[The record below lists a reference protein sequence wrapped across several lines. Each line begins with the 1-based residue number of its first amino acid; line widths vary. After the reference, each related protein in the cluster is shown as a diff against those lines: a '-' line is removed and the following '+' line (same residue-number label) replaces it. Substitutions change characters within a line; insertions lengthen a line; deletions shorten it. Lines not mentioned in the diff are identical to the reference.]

1 MEKANADNLQIRSRL
16 PGAILSLRGE
26 GLIEEVNRSCTKPS
40 NQI

>member
-1 MEKANADNLQIRSRL
+1 MEMANAGNLQIWSRL
-16 PGAILSLRGE
+16 LGAILRLRGE